1 MQVGLPQQLEEH
13 GLDRVFFDCLF
24 SDPSCLAVAGKMT
37 INNGAAA
44 RSDLSRSYS
53 NLYSPHSRLIS
64 L

>member
-1 MQVGLPQQLEEH
+1 MQVGLPQQSEEH

-24 SDPSCLAVAGKMT
+24 SDLSCRAVAGQMT
-37 INNGAAA
+37 IDNGAAA

-53 NLYSPHSRLIS
+53 NLSSPRSRLIS